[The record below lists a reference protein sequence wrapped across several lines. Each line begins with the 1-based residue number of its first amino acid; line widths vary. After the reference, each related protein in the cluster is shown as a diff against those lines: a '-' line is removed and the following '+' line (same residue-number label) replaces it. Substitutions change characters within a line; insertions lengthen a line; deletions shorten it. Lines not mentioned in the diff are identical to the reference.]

1 MKNIL
6 VIALISFLASCT
18 ITKRVHNPGWHVEWK
33 STHSSSKESEQV
45 AAHVSMTERQTPN
58 ESISTQELEESQITA
73 ENLYSPENSTF
84 SDHQDPQGVKAGESI
99 RIEQAAT
106 KMSKIDDEKEEAL
119 SKNEEPGAKKVHPLA
134 KAALISLILSVVT
147 LGLGA
152 IVAFVLALLA
162 LKKINQNP
170 EQWEGRKKA
179 KIVLII
185 SSILLI
191 PALFVF
197 SFFVW
202 ISYYIIT
209 Y

>member
-1 MKNIL
+1 MKKFLFIT
-6 VIALISFLASCT
+6 LISFLASCT

-33 STHSSSKESEQV
+33 STHSSGKESEQL
-45 AAHVSMTERQTPN
+45 ATNVSIKEGHTSN
-58 ESISTQELEESQITA
+58 ESISPQELEESPTTA
-73 ENLYSPENSTF
+73 ENLNFPENSTF
-84 SDHQDPQGVKAGESI
+84 SDHQDPQVGKTGEAI

-134 KAALISLILSVVT
+134 KAALIWLILSLVT
-147 LGLGA
+147 FGLGA

-197 SFFVW
+197 SFFVF
-202 ISYYIIT
+202 ISYLIIT